1 MSPEILVRKT
11 GRRISAAISGG
22 STMKKMISLL
32 LAVIMILSVILIANA
47 KAGPQKPMKGNTP
60 VQETTAADPES
71 EIIKTLQ
78 PADDEDP
85 EEELP
90 DEEENEDEEEEKEE
104 EEDEEEGKT
113 EIDQDPEAGE
123 TEIAPAEETETTEP
137 AAEGNVEEKPEA
149 EEETPADDHI
159 YDDVIVTIEGVQMT
173 VNYDG
178 SDHIVSGYT
187 VTDISH
193 GEYNK
198 NDFVFIGKAEAM
210 QKDAGVAWMGLN
222 SEMFI
227 NKNDRFTS
235 VNFAVIDGFI
245 EVLPATAEIQIVGA
259 SETYEYDGNSHS
271 VEGFEMIQ
279 LRPAIEELYTR
290 ESFEMVGG
298 ASDFA
303 EGTEVGRYT
312 MGLNGG
318 SFRNIDPNFNKV
330 IFLVMDGYVEITPSA
345 DMMEEPEEIEEP
357 EDIETEVPAETPE
370 VTEEPAEDTT
380 AETAET
386 PETAEEPAEDA
397 DAETA
402 ETPEVTEEPA
412 EGADAETAE
421 TPEVTEEPAE
431 GADAE
436 TAETPEVTEEPAEDA
451 DAETAETPEVTEE
464 PAEGADAETA
474 ETPEVTEEPAEGA
487 DAETAETP
495 EVTEE
500 PAEGADAETAETPE
514 VTEEPA
520 EEETELSLTVILPA
534 GTSVYAAPDAASDVL
549 NVLTEAEQVTLFNI
563 DENGWAEIR
572 QDDETAAY
580 VFLTNNEDTDTETA
594 DSTGILLLAG
604 TDIREKA
611 SGLSGIIDTLEE
623 NTEAAYLGITGRW
636 VMVQLPDMKTGFIY
650 YGDINDADIEAPAAG
665 RQVLIFTSRRSVM
678 EFGETINLTSV
689 LEGFDDI
696 TDIHYQW
703 ECNKGEGFEPVEGA
717 TEDHYSYV
725 ADPDSISWGW
735 RLVISFEEED

>member
-1 MSPEILVRKT
+1 M
-11 GRRISAAISGG
+11 
-22 STMKKMISLL
+22 
-32 LAVIMILSVILIANA
+32 
-47 KAGPQKPMKGNTP
+47 
-60 VQETTAADPES
+60 
-71 EIIKTLQ
+71 
-78 PADDEDP
+78 
-85 EEELP
+85 
-90 DEEENEDEEEEKEE
+90 
-104 EEDEEEGKT
+104 KT
-113 EIDQDPEAGE
+113 EIDQDTEAGE
-123 TEIAPAEETETTEP
+123 NEIAPAEETETTEP

-436 TAETPEVTEEPAEDA
+436 TAETPEVTEEPAE
-451 DAETAETPEVTEE
+451 
-464 PAEGADAETA
+464 
-474 ETPEVTEEPAEGA
+474 
-487 DAETAETP
+487 
-495 EVTEE
+495 
-500 PAEGADAETAETPE
+500 
-514 VTEEPA
+514 
-520 EEETELSLTVILPA
+520 EETELSLTVILPA